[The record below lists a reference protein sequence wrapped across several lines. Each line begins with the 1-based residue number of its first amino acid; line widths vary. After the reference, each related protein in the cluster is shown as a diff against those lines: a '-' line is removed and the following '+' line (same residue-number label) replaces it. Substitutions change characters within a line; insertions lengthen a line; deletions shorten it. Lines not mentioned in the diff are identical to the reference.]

1 MKVVLRKTHLK
12 IQKTP
17 AAHQNSTSGERISR
31 EIFEISK
38 KIFVLK
44 LFLRPI
50 LFHGKISFDNLTY
63 FKLYG
68 NLKFAVKQCFF
79 LASSFTLPCVIIII
93 ITLLTCQVCLAEGKP
108 STNRG
113 HLIDN

>member
-1 MKVVLRKTHLK
+1 MAINTKFRELELSMWQFLVVKVVLRKTHLK

-17 AAHQNSTSGERISR
+17 TRPPNSTSGERISR

-38 KIFVLK
+38 KFLYCLK

-50 LFHGKISFDNLTY
+50 LFHGKLSFDNLTY

-68 NLKFAVKQCFF
+68 NLKV
-79 LASSFTLPCVIIII
+79 LPICHPNHFSQIK
-93 ITLLTCQVCLAEGKP
+93 LWF
-108 STNRG
+108 
-113 HLIDN
+113 